1 LLLFGVVFEGG
12 VGLVVTFGVFLHFAV
27 RVYLVA
33 FPEIAHAFNASHE
46 LLSLVVIVSL
56 GKYVDD
62 LFSKIRNYL
71 KFLVFLLSQQVTI
84 PFPLDSKFLIQFM
97 HIETELLDNFGIFR
111 FLIFQIN
118 RRHVIITPGSQQI
131 HELDGFS

>member
-1 LLLFGVVFEGG
+1 MLLFGVVFEGG
-12 VGLVVTFGVFLHFAV
+12 VGLVVAFGVFLHFAV

-33 FPEIAHAFNASHE
+33 FPEISHAFNASHE

-62 LFSKIRNYL
+62 LFGKIRNYL

-84 PFPLDSKFLIQFM
+84 PFPLDSKFLIQFI

-118 RRHVIITPGSQQI
+118 RRHVIIAPGSQQI